1 MPSQSILTG
10 MNLTVPHEED
20 GLKKQQYHCVVK
32 ILYPISLRLSIHS
45 SKFAAKMQRFGAN
58 VQKSVVKNG
67 VYSDKTG
74 WIAQN
79 GREDD

>member
-1 MPSQSILTG
+1 

-58 VQKSVVKNG
+58 VQKSVVKMEFTPIKLDG
-67 VYSDKTG
+67 LHKTEG
-74 WIAQN
+74 KTIEYTEKTAV
-79 GREDD
+79 